1 MSLSEFLGL
10 LALGLPVGAL
20 MIGIFSGEERA
31 RARDVATRFCLR
43 AGLISTA
50 LLLVA
55 ALAGVDLVLTK
66 SILGMAFIGLPALS
80 AGLLLHLY
88 SLRVRSRNEADP
100 SDIA

>member
-1 MSLSEFLGL
+1 MSLFEFLGL

-20 MIGIFSGEERA
+20 MIGVFSGEERA
-31 RARDVATRFCLR
+31 RTRKVVARFCLK

-50 LLLVA
+50 FLLVA
-55 ALAGVDLVLTK
+55 ALAGVDIVLTK
-66 SILGMAFIGLPALS
+66 SILGMAFIGLPALP

-88 SLRVRSRNEADP
+88 SLRVHGRNETDP